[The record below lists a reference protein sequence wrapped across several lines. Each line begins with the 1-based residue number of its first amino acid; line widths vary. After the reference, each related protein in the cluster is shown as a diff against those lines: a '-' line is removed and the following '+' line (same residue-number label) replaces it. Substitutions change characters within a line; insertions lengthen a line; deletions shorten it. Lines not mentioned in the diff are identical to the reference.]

1 MKYVLDASV
10 ALKWVLNE
18 DNSDKA
24 VALRDNARRQVD
36 ELIAPDFFP
45 VECGHACFRA
55 ERKKII
61 VIGDAR
67 KCLTAILADCP
78 FLEESISLLRR
89 AAAICQLWQTGFYD
103 AVYIALAEREGC
115 QLVTA
120 DAKLVAK
127 VQPDLPFV
135 VDLATMP

>member
-1 MKYVLDASV
+1 MRYVLDASV

-18 DNSDKA
+18 DDSDKA
-24 VALRDNARRQVD
+24 IVLLDNARNQID

-45 VECGHACFRA
+45 AECGHACFRA

-61 VIGDAR
+61 ATGDAR
-67 KCLTAILADCP
+67 KCLTAIITDCP
-78 FLEESISLLRR
+78 TLEASIVLLRR

-103 AVYIALAEREGC
+103 AIYIALAEREGC

-127 VQPDLPFV
+127 VQADLPFV
-135 VDLATMP
+135 VNLATLP

>member
-24 VALRDNARRQVD
+24 IALRDHARTQID

-45 VECGHACFRA
+45 AECGHACFRA
-55 ERKKII
+55 ERKKILA
-61 VIGDAR
+61 VGDAKR
-67 KCLTAILADCP
+67 CLTAILADCP
-78 FLEESISLLRR
+78 SLKEALSLLRR
-89 AAAICQLWQTGFYD
+89 AAAVCQLWQTGFYD
-103 AVYIALAEREGC
+103 AIYIALAEREGC
-115 QLVTA
+115 QLIAA

-135 VDLATMP
+135 VDLATIP